1 MCHPLPLRSH
11 VPNVPLVRVR
21 VLGFEVDLGDDATR
35 TTFEDAERLVV
46 EGDTG
51 DSVYLLVEGAAR
63 VVASGGVTL
72 DVLGPGDLV
81 GELSLLAGGA
91 RTATVLADGR
101 VLTARMDRA
110 GLERLL
116 AANPELA
123 ARVGNEALRRLD
135 ERRLADFVRR
145 MLGSAA
151 IPVAEL
157 RPHLTWRWVRAG
169 DALYREG
176 DEGDSGFLVVSGRFV
191 ILARDDDSTEGTLV
205 VVGEVGQDQFVG
217 ESGIFEGRP
226 RQVTL
231 VATRDSLVVQITRA
245 SAMSLLTEHPEL
257 FAPALLEI
265 SRRSRRGPTANPK
278 RTIALAVT
286 TSLDRSRFGSRLS
299 DEIGRH
305 GTCAHVWSDWIDAHM
320 NQTGFANAEPGGLS
334 ESRLSQLLHEVELA
348 HDHAI
353 YETDPVWSA
362 WSERVA
368 RQSDRLVAVVS
379 AQPDGDETAQVDRF
393 FGSGAP
399 RAQRVLVMMHPPGT
413 HRPEGTARWVQR
425 WDVDRILHVRAGSVD
440 DMARLGRMMA
450 GRPYGLVLGGGGARG
465 FAHLGVRRAMVE
477 LGIPIDMVGG
487 SSIGGA
493 LGIGMAMDLSLDEHE
508 AVVARLF
515 SGILDYT
522 IPVVSLVKGERITN
536 SITTGIGG
544 WDFEDLWLP
553 FFCVSTNLTQSREMV
568 HRHGDVVPAIRASVS
583 IPGVMPPVAWG
594 DDLLVDG
601 GVLNNLPAD
610 LMRSDVEAGT
620 VVAVDVAPPSGPRA
634 RRDIALSVSGWEALR
649 AMAGRGGAAY
659 PGITALLM
667 RTMIAGSI
675 RERSRMLERGDVDLY
690 LDLDLR
696 GVSLL
701 DFEKVPSTVAAGYE
715 AAMPRLEA
723 WLAERD
729 R

>member
-1 MCHPLPLRSH
+1 M
-11 VPNVPLVRVR
+11 PNVPQVRVR

-35 TTFEDAERLVV
+35 TTFEDTEPLVV

-51 DSVYLLVEGAAR
+51 DSVYVLVEGAAR

-91 RTATVLADGR
+91 RTATVVADGR
-101 VLTARMDRA
+101 VVTARMDRA

-116 AANPELA
+116 GTNPELA
-123 ARVGNEALRRLD
+123 ARVGDEALRRLD

-151 IPVAEL
+151 IPVSKL
-157 RPHLTWRWVRAG
+157 RPHLTWRWIRAG
-169 DALYREG
+169 DILYREG
-176 DEGDSGFLVVSGRFV
+176 DEGNSGFLVVSGRFV
-191 ILARDDDSTEGTLV
+191 ILARDEDSVDGRT

-217 ESGIFEGRP
+217 ESGVFEGRP

-231 VATRDSLVVQITRA
+231 VATRDSLVVEITRS

-278 RTIALAVT
+278 RTIALSVT
-286 TSLDRSRFGSRLS
+286 TGLDRSGFGGRLA

-305 GTCAHVWSDWIDAHM
+305 GTCAHVWSDWVDAHM
-320 NQTGFANAEPGGLS
+320 DQSGFANAEPGGLA

-348 HDHAI
+348 HDYAI
-353 YETDPVWSA
+353 YETDPVWSP
-362 WSERVA
+362 WSDRVA

-379 AQPDGDETAQVDRF
+379 AEPDAGEAAQVDRF
-393 FGSGAP
+393 FGAGAP
-399 RAQRVLVMMHPPGT
+399 RAQRVLVLMHPPGT
-413 HRPEGTARWVQR
+413 LRPKGTARWGQR
-425 WDVDRILHVRAGSVD
+425 WAVDRILHVRAGSGG

-536 SITTGIGG
+536 SITTGIGDG
-544 WDFEDLWLP
+544 
-553 FFCVSTNLTQSREMV
+553 TSRTCGC
-568 HRHGDVVPAIRASVS
+568 RSSASPPTSPSPARWCTATATWFRRSGRAC
-583 IPGVMPPVAWG
+583 
-594 DDLLVDG
+594 
-601 GVLNNLPAD
+601 
-610 LMRSDVEAGT
+610 RSPE
-620 VVAVDVAPPSGPRA
+620 
-634 RRDIALSVSGWEALR
+634 
-649 AMAGRGGAAY
+649 
-659 PGITALLM
+659 
-667 RTMIAGSI
+667 
-675 RERSRMLERGDVDLY
+675 
-690 LDLDLR
+690 
-696 GVSLL
+696 
-701 DFEKVPSTVAAGYE
+701 
-715 AAMPRLEA
+715 
-723 WLAERD
+723 
-729 R
+729 